1 VCRRIANCSTTVLD
15 SDGDSLMLL
24 EAPAEREQTEVL

>member
-1 VCRRIANCSTTVLD
+1 VLD